1 MLHQTYECHHCAL
14 SEQGEDD
21 TDTQFFLLGTRSLTS
36 RPSYLLAT
44 LPGGTTFPSALDE
57 SSKNQGGKGTLKIEL
72 LYSDRPVGKFPV
84 CQPFL
89 T

>member
-1 MLHQTYECHHCAL
+1 MLHQTYECHQCAL

-44 LPGGTTFPSALDE
+44 LPGGTMFHPALDE
-57 SSKNQGGKGTLKIEL
+57 SPKNQGRKGLWK
-72 LYSDRPVGKFPV
+72 
-84 CQPFL
+84 
-89 T
+89 

>member
-36 RPSYLLAT
+36 RRSYLLAT
-44 LPGGTTFPSALDE
+44 LPGATMLHSVLGE
-57 SSKNQGGKGTLKIEL
+57 SSKKRGRKGLWK
-72 LYSDRPVGKFPV
+72 
-84 CQPFL
+84 
-89 T
+89 